1 MEAET
6 AENWFAEDYA
16 TLGDR
21 IAAAREVRGM
31 SVADLARRLGARTE
45 TVKRWEAD
53 AVEPR
58 GNRMQMLAGVLGVSL
73 TWLMVGQGDGI
84 APLGAAQVADRKA
97 LARAEL
103 SRLRGDMAGLNRR
116 IDRLEQLLA
125 ESVG

>member
-6 AENWFAEDYA
+6 AENWFAEGYA

-31 SVADLARRLGARTE
+31 SVADLARRVGARTE
-45 TVKRWEAD
+45 TLKRWEAD

-73 TWLMVGQGDGI
+73 TWLMVGQGEGI
-84 APLGAAQVADRKA
+84 APLGTAQAADRKA

-103 SRLRGDMAGLNRR
+103 ARLRGDMAGLNRR

-125 ESVG
+125 ETVE